1 MPAASQTGFD
11 LVLDSSALDRRSAR
25 RRDPALISSLLSRP
39 STAVLD
45 VYGDRLPNTGDGN
58 RLHYRAP
65 EPADVDE
72 LVVYLGQ
79 IGDREVLAVLRDDD
93 DEVPAEGLR
102 HLGMRLH
109 TDDIPIALTAT
120 GIGRWHAVHG
130 FCPKCGSATRVTE
143 AGWARHCDG
152 CGRDHY
158 PRTDPAVIMS
168 VIDADDRLL
177 LARGRNFAG
186 NGMSVLAGFVEPG
199 ESLETAVAREVMEEV
214 GVSVVDAQFL
224 GDQSWPFPASL
235 MVGYTCRATSTEL
248 TLDPEE
254 IAAARW
260 FTRPELA
267 AAVAGGEVRLSARL
281 SIARHL
287 IEHWYGGPIDQ
298 PDDGSLLRQRSS

>member
-1 MPAASQTGFD
+1 MPAASETGFD
-11 LVLDSSALDRRSAR
+11 LVLDSSALDRGSLR
-25 RRDPALISSLLSRP
+25 RRDAALIPSLLVDP

-45 VYGDRLPNTGDGN
+45 VYGDRLPNTGGGD

-65 EPADVDE
+65 EAADRDE
-72 LVVYLGQ
+72 LVVYLGA
-79 IGDREVLAVLRDDD
+79 IAGRDVLAVLRDRDD
-93 DEVPAEGLR
+93 RAPAEGLR

-109 TDDIPIALTAT
+109 TDDLPVAVTAT
-120 GIGRWHAVHG
+120 GIGRWHAVNG
-130 FCPKCGSATRVTE
+130 FCANCGQATEVME
-143 AGWARHCDG
+143 AGWVRHCAS

-168 VIDADDRLL
+168 VLDADDRLL
-177 LARGRNFAG
+177 LGRGRNFAS

-214 GVSVVDAQFL
+214 GVSVADVRFL
-224 GDQSWPFPASL
+224 GDQPWPFPSSL
-235 MVGYTCRATSTEL
+235 MVGFTCRATSTEL

-267 AAVAGGEVRLSARL
+267 AAVESGEVHLSARL

-298 PDDGSLLRQRSS
+298 PDDGSLLRRGR

>member
-11 LVLDSSALDRRSAR
+11 LVLDSSSLDRRSLR
-25 RRDPALISSLLSRP
+25 RRDPGLISALLSTS

-65 EPADVDE
+65 EPTDQDE
-72 LVVYLGQ
+72 LVVYLGE
-79 IGDREVLAVLRDDD
+79 IAGREVLAVLRDSD
-93 DEVPAEGLR
+93 DEIPAEGLR
-102 HLGMRLH
+102 YLGMRLH
-109 TDDIPIALTAT
+109 ADDVPIAVTAT
-120 GIGRWHAVHG
+120 GIGRWHAVTR
-130 FCPKCGSATRVTE
+130 FCSKCGNATTVTE
-143 AGWARHCDG
+143 AGWVRHCDN

-158 PRTDPAVIMS
+158 PRTDPAVIMA
-168 VIDADDRLL
+168 VLDDDDRLL
-177 LARGRNFAG
+177 LGRGRNFAG

-214 GVSVVDAQFL
+214 GVPVVDAQFL
-224 GDQSWPFPASL
+224 GDQPWPFPASL

-267 AAVAGGEVRLSARL
+267 AAVASGEVHLSPRL

-298 PDDGSLLRQRSS
+298 PDDGSSLRQTR

>member
-11 LVLDSSALDRRSAR
+11 LVLDSSALDRGSLR
-25 RRDPALISSLLSRP
+25 RRDPGLIPALLADP

-65 EPADVDE
+65 KESDRDE
-72 LVVYLGQ
+72 MVVYLGAV
-79 IGDREVLAVLRDDD
+79 GGREVLAVLRDRD
-93 DEVPAEGLR
+93 DEIPADGLR
-102 HLGMRLH
+102 YLGMRLH
-109 TDDIPIALTAT
+109 RDDVPVALTAT
-120 GIGRWHAVHG
+120 GIGRWHAVTG
-130 FCPKCGSATRVTE
+130 FCSKCGSATQVIE
-143 AGWARHCDG
+143 AGWARHCDN
-152 CGRDHY
+152 CGRYHY

-168 VIDADDRLL
+168 VVDADDRLL
-177 LARGRNFAG
+177 LGRGRNFAS

-214 GVSVVDAQFL
+214 GVSVDEVRFL
-224 GDQSWPFPASL
+224 GDQPWPFPSSL
-235 MVGYTCRATSTEL
+235 MVGFTCRATSTEL

-267 AAVAGGEVRLSARL
+267 AAVASGEVHLSARL

-287 IEHWYGGPIDQ
+287 IEHWYGAPIEQ
-298 PDDGSLLRQRSS
+298 PDDGAPVRQAR